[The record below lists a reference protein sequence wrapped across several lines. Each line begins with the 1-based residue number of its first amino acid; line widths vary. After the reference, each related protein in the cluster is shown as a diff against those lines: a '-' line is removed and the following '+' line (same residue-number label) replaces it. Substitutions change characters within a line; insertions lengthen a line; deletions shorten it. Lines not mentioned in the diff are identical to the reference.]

1 MTVPIQIV
9 NGLPFVA
16 VTLHAGGQ
24 ILTLEHV
31 LLDTGSHSTVFK
43 TLDLEKLGIR
53 LLLTDQ
59 LRYLRGIGGLEAVVE
74 KTIDAVEVGSLVVA
88 PFTVEMGAVNYGTS
102 LDGILGLDFLLR
114 TQAIIDLNQLQL
126 RSAGQ

>member
-1 MTVPIQIV
+1 MAVPIHVI

-16 VTLHAGGQ
+16 VTLRVGGQ

-59 LRYLRGIGGLEAVVE
+59 LRFLRGIGGLEAVVE
-74 KTIDAVEVGSLVVA
+74 KTIDALEVGSLVVA
-88 PFTVEMGAVNYGTS
+88 PFTIEMGAVDYGFP
-102 LDGILGLDFLLR
+102 LDGILGIDFLLR
-114 TQAIIDLNQLQL
+114 TQAVIDLHTLQL
-126 RSAGQ
+126 RPASP